1 MVMKFDVLRR
11 EGQRFAR
18 HKGGNVAMMWAAAVF
33 VLLAMIGTSI
43 DFARAAT
50 AKAALQNAIDAAA
63 LAIGA
68 KPNLTQAQ
76 RETLAAQYMA
86 ANLNLDPSMGTPSK
100 PKVVVNGDSVTVTSG
115 IKVPTTLGRL
125 VGDYF
130 TPTVSSNV
138 VWGQTK
144 LWVSLALDNTGSM
157 LETDKKGVT
166 KLSALITATNQLL
179 DMLDGVETRPGD
191 IEVALIPFSKT
202 VNVGTSSLNAN
213 WIDWGD
219 WGASPANFQTL
230 SGTNKWE
237 DYGPQGKYKTCP
249 WTTSRNGF
257 NCMKAAANGSDT
269 YKDTDTISTGLFC
282 PSVDSG
288 SKNAGRSGR
297 HYNGCF
303 TSVKR
308 TPASCTSNCK
318 YDHVWVENA
327 RTSWTGCV
335 MDRNQSYDANM
346 TLPTTSD
353 TRFPAENSTACVAS
367 EMMGGLNHN
376 WSALKSRTNAMT
388 AVGNTNQTIGLAWGM
403 IAQTQNGP
411 FNAPAVPDFTTRYII
426 LLSDGLNTQ
435 NRWSSTQS
443 AIDARMT
450 TACTNAKNAGFVIYS
465 IYVNTGGSGSS
476 TVLKSCASDSSKFY
490 ELTTSG
496 AIVTAF
502 NQIGQEITKLRVNR

>member
-33 VLLAMIGTSI
+33 VLLGMVGVSI

-68 KPNLTQAQ
+68 KPNLTQGQ
-76 RETLAAQYMA
+76 RELLAAQYMA
-86 ANLNLDPSMGTPSK
+86 ANLNLDSSLGVPTK
-100 PKVVVNGDSVTVTSG
+100 PKVVVNGDSVTVSSN
-115 IKVPTTLGRL
+115 IRVPTTLGRL
-125 VGDYF
+125 IGDYF

-157 LETDKKGVT
+157 LETDSKGVT

-179 DMLDGVETRPGD
+179 DMLDGVESRPGD
-191 IEVALIPFSKT
+191 IEVALVPFSKT
-202 VNVGTSSLNAN
+202 VNVGTAN
-213 WIDWGD
+213 VSAGWIDWTD
-219 WGASPANFQTL
+219 WEAAPANYNTL
-230 SGTNKWE
+230 ASSTLWE
-237 DYGPQGKYKTCP
+237 DYGPAGKYKYCP
-249 WTTSRNGF
+249 WTSSRNGYA
-257 NCMKAAANGSDT
+257 CQTSATNGAST
-269 YKDTDTISTGLFC
+269 YGSSTNITDGKFC
-282 PSVDSG
+282 PSQDSG
-288 SKNAGRSGR
+288 SKNSGRAGR
-297 HYNGCF
+297 HYNGCYN
-303 TSVKR
+303 SVKR
-308 TPASCTSNCK
+308 VASCSSNCK
-318 YDHVWVENA
+318 YDHTWTANA
-327 RTSWTGCV
+327 RSTWTGCI
-335 MDRNQSYDANM
+335 MDRNQSYDVNM
-346 TLPTTSD
+346 TLPTSTA
-353 TRFPAENSTACVAS
+353 TRFPAENSVACVSS
-367 EMMGGLNHN
+367 EMMGTLGHN
-376 WSALKSRTNAMT
+376 WTALKTRTNAMT

-450 TACTNAKNAGFVIYS
+450 TACANAKAAGFVIYS

-476 TVLKSCASDSSKFY
+476 SVLSACASDSSKFY
-490 ELTTSG
+490 ELKTSG

>member
-33 VLLAMIGTSI
+33 VLLGMIGMSI

-68 KPNLTQAQ
+68 KPNLTQSQ
-76 RETLAAQYMA
+76 RELLAAQYMT
-86 ANLNLDPSMGTPSK
+86 ANFNLDSSLGTPST
-100 PKVVVNGDSVTVTSG
+100 PTVVVNGESVTVSSN
-115 IKVPTTLGRL
+115 IRVPTTLGRL

-157 LETDKKGVT
+157 LETDSKGVT

-179 DMLDGVETRPGD
+179 DMLDGVETHPGD

-202 VNVGTSSLNAN
+202 VNVGASNVAAG
-213 WIDWGD
+213 WIDWTD
-219 WGASPANFQTL
+219 WEAAPANYATVT
-230 SGTNKWE
+230 SNNWE
-237 DYGPQGKYKTCP
+237 DFGPQGKVKTCP
-249 WTTSRNGF
+249 WTSSRNGYA
-257 NCMKAAANGSDT
+257 CMTAAANGSST
-269 YKDTDTISTGLFC
+269 YGGSTTITDGKFC
-282 PSVDSG
+282 PSQDSG

-303 TSVKR
+303 NSVKR
-308 TPASCTSNCK
+308 VPTCTSNCK
-318 YDHVWVENA
+318 YDHTWTPNA
-327 RTSWTGCV
+327 RSSWTGCI
-335 MDRNQSYDANM
+335 MDRTQSYDVTTA
-346 TLPTTSD
+346 LPTSAA
-353 TRFPAENSTACVAS
+353 TRFPAENSVACVPS
-367 EMMGGLNHN
+367 EMMGTLGHN
-376 WSALKSRTNAMT
+376 WTALKARTNAMT

-403 IAQTQNGP
+403 IAQTENGP
-411 FNAPAVPDFTTRYII
+411 FSAPALPDFTTRYII

-435 NRWSSTQS
+435 NRWSSSQS

-450 TACTNAKNAGFVIYS
+450 TACANAKAAGFVIYS

-476 TVLKSCASDSSKFY
+476 SVLSSCASDSSKFY
-490 ELTTSG
+490 ELKTSG
-496 AIVTAF
+496 SIVSAF